1 VLPVASKLAHLLR
14 RYPVVLAALLVVLSL
29 FAARFGHHGWGMWD
43 GPI

>member
-1 VLPVASKLAHLLR
+1 MASNLVHLLR

-29 FAARFGHHGWGMWD
+29 LAGRCGLYGMWD